1 MWLAGSKFP
10 QKKGENE
17 RTAVSSQV
25 TFLPLLSS
33 NPVSLTFKKRGGT
46 QEFPGGLVVR
56 TWCLYAVCWGPCGC
70 FVFIFFTADF
80 FCLFFF
86 LFFFF
91 LLFKAAPKA
100 YVPRL
105 GFQFELQLPAYA
117 TTTATPD
124 PSHVCNYTIAHSNAG
139 SLTH

>member
-1 MWLAGSKFP
+1 MLCVGAHVDALCSY
-10 QKKGENE
+10 
-17 RTAVSSQV
+17 SSLQI
-25 TFLPLLSS
+25 F
-33 NPVSLTFKKRGGT
+33 
-46 QEFPGGLVVR
+46 
-56 TWCLYAVCWGPCGC
+56 
-70 FVFIFFTADF
+70 FVFVFFVCFF
-80 FCLFFF
+80 FC
-86 LFFFF
+86 FFFF